1 VKHFQ
6 GSYWTFDGNLWK
18 YEENGH
24 KYTENSGIPDRNI
37 FVAKSIQTLANS
49 PQECKGWKI
58 CWIVEKYWKQTWCKI
73 LSSAQNRYPDITNWQ
88 IGRLRMKQW
97 SVNVINMYENL
108 KPIGND
114 RGIAKPLKTTT
125 KDMSSLNDSPGLV
138 NTTVIHSDENN
149 IFTPEREAREAKST
163 KALGFMT
170 YFLIG
175 LITCNTVMAFI
186 AGIGFC
192 TCIMLCRKRC
202 AQKVW
207 EPDNTR
213 FIEQADS
220 YELLGKN
227 TSG

>member
-1 VKHFQ
+1 MGSNICENSQRRICSKSDSIHLNIIMLLLVLSTYVEGSTLDDDTCAVRFYAVKHFQ

-97 SVNVINMYENL
+97 SVNVINQRTGYVC
-108 KPIGND
+108 IGKKCND
-114 RGIAKPLKTTT
+114 
-125 KDMSSLNDSPGLV
+125 
-138 NTTVIHSDENN
+138 
-149 IFTPEREAREAKST
+149 
-163 KALGFMT
+163 
-170 YFLIG
+170 
-175 LITCNTVMAFI
+175 
-186 AGIGFC
+186 
-192 TCIMLCRKRC
+192 
-202 AQKVW
+202 
-207 EPDNTR
+207 
-213 FIEQADS
+213 
-220 YELLGKN
+220 N
-227 TSG
+227 TSGKFV